1 MQSHCMILSTTI
13 NYNAPF
19 GMQTWQSMIVKKRV
33 ETMINYHSHFL
44 MGLNNKQPLIII
56 ILTKVNTFGKTC
68 WETSHALNIND
79 MRYENSIPAGMY
91 RRAAIT
97 KQPIAGGG
105 DSEGSWKAGISI
117 NISITGIKTTMPS
130 EMRSSSQYTKDDTP
144 DTLSKWRIFICKT
157 EVTFIYKHCRCHN

>member
-1 MQSHCMILSTTI
+1 MEQQRKKKSHHQIQRG
-13 NYNAPF
+13 NYT
-19 GMQTWQSMIVKKRV
+19 QWID
-33 ETMINYHSHFL
+33 
-44 MGLNNKQPLIII
+44 II

-105 DSEGSWKAGISI
+105 DSEGS
-117 NISITGIKTTMPS
+117 
-130 EMRSSSQYTKDDTP
+130 
-144 DTLSKWRIFICKT
+144 
-157 EVTFIYKHCRCHN
+157 